1 MSSRIETAFANA
13 KAEGRGIL
21 GVFVTAG
28 DPDEGTSA
36 KILDALVE
44 ANVDIVELGMPFSD
58 PMADGPAIQ
67 AASLRALKNGMTLA
81 GTLEIARG
89 FRQRHPDTPLVLMG
103 YYNPI
108 YIYGVDRFLAEAS
121 EAGVDGLIVVDLP
134 PEEDDELCEPA
145 TEAGLDF
152 IRLVTPTS
160 DTERLSVVLDS
171 ASGFVYYVA
180 ITGITGTRSAAAD
193 SISAAYKRISAATD
207 LPVVT
212 GFGIRTPEQAG
223 EAASLSDG
231 AIVGSAV
238 VEINGQDVVFVQR
251 TGESFARRRVQLGP
265 ADATFVA
272 VQSGLSE
279 GDRVVVEG
287 GFDVHV
293 ASLSGALESHR
304 H

>member
-1 MSSRIETAFANA
+1 MTSRIDSTFA
-13 KAEGRGIL
+13 KAKSEGRGIL
-21 GVFVTAG
+21 GIFVTAG
-28 DPDEGTSA
+28 DPDRQTSEA
-36 KILDALVE
+36 ILDALVTSK
-44 ANVDIVELGMPFSD
+44 VDLVELGMPFSD

-81 GTLEIARG
+81 GTLELARG

-108 YIYGVDRFLAEAS
+108 YIYGVDRFLADAA
-121 EAGVDGLIVVDLP
+121 EAGVDGLIIVDLP

-160 DTERLSVVLDS
+160 DEKRLPIVLGS

-193 SISAAYKRISAATD
+193 TISAAYARISAATD

-212 GFGIRTPEQAG
+212 GFGIRTPEQAS
-223 EAASLSDG
+223 EAARLSDG

-238 VEINGQDVVFVQR
+238 VEIIADTIGADGKGTPETVSKIAAFVSDL
-251 TGESFARRRVQLGP
+251 TEGV
-265 ADATFVA
+265 ATA
-272 VQSGLSE
+272 KG
-279 GDRVVVEG
+279 
-287 GFDVHV
+287 
-293 ASLSGALESHR
+293 
-304 H
+304 